1 MCREFY
7 EHLRDWIIETEFDRY
22 RSGRVFEYMW
32 AVMFGAPPVSE
43 PIEECDLL
51 TCTDEVCIAKTIIP
65 GTVIAAV
72 PQSQPGTYI
81 IAAVCFAE
89 SCHNDD
95 EIIKAGDCDCRIE
108 HCWHAGAYVTKV
120 LHTLV

>member
-1 MCREFY
+1 MYCVCTRRDFY

-51 TCTDEVCIAKTIIP
+51 TCTDEVSTSRHRSKAL
-65 GTVIAAV
+65 
-72 PQSQPGTYI
+72 SQHQHTTTP
-81 IAAVCFAE
+81 
-89 SCHNDD
+89 
-95 EIIKAGDCDCRIE
+95 
-108 HCWHAGAYVTKV
+108 WLL
-120 LHTLV
+120 LHKSSMPSQNRSQ